1 MEERCRFGYFDGW
14 PSLSFIVPPISHLV
28 LRSLFLFSCSS
39 FPLFEEKLLEM
50 YAIKMTTIK
59 SEMPV
64 CLNSQCKEMMVYVLW
79 LSLFCLFWHMAFS
92 VFFHSN
98 TDAYFFCRKMQIKR
112 KNVILGTQFLEFH
125 YGCYQLYIL
134 RPTIQ
139 SLITHTYFIK

>member
-14 PSLSFIVPPISHLV
+14 PYLSFIVPPISHLV
-28 LRSLFLFSCSS
+28 LRSPVLPSHSLKKNCSKCMQSKWQLLNQKCQSAWILSVKRWWYMYCDYLSSVFSDTWPSLSS
-39 FPLFEEKLLEM
+39 FIVTLM
-50 YAIKMTTIK
+50 HT
-59 SEMPV
+59 
-64 CLNSQCKEMMVYVLW
+64 
-79 LSLFCLFWHMAFS
+79 
-92 VFFHSN
+92 
-98 TDAYFFCRKMQIKR
+98 FFCRKMQIKR